1 MQEPTFKKVSRDD
14 RQEECRR
21 KWILNKCRGT
31 LIQPTGCGKTTTAL
45 KCLKSVISKY
55 PEKTILVV
63 VPTDNLKIQWRQQLD
78 NWGME
83 FNTEVQVINTVI
95 RRNWK
100 ADILCLDEVHR
111 YGADTFKEVFSRVQ
125 YKYILGLTATFER
138 LDGKHAIMQK
148 YCPVIDEITLFE
160 AKRNGWISDF
170 TEYQV
175 LIEVPDIDTY
185 KEYNKNFV
193 ASFEFFNFDWNLAMS
208 MIGPKGFI
216 SRAKYR
222 DEICKNGSEEQRK
235 QVFKNITFHAMQFMR
250 TIQQRKA
257 FINNHPKKLEIAR
270 KIIASRPNSRIITF
284 SNNIKMAEAIGMGG
298 KVYSGKDSKK
308 KGRITLEEF
317 QSGEFNLIHS
327 IAKLN
332 EGADL
337 KGLSV
342 AIILGMDSSEI
353 KAVQRRGR
361 CIRFEEGKRAEIF
374 NLVIADTVESKWF
387 SNGHPDG
394 NYVTIDENG
403 LNDVLEG
410 KEPRPYKRKIKD
422 FTFRY

>member
-1 MQEPTFKKVSRDD
+1 M
-14 RQEECRR
+14 
-21 KWILNKCRGT
+21 
-31 LIQPTGCGKTTTAL
+31 
-45 KCLKSVISKY
+45 KSVISKY
-55 PEKTILVV
+55 PDKTILVV
-63 VPTDNLKIQWRQQLD
+63 VPTDNLKVQWRQQLD

-138 LDGKHAIMQK
+138 LDGKHSIMQK

-193 ASFEFFNFDWNLAMS
+193 ASFEFFNFDWGLAMS

-270 KIIASRPNSRIITF
+270 KIIAARPNSRIITF

-361 CIRFEEGKRAEIF
+361 CIRFEEGKKAEIF

-410 KEPRPYKRKIKD
+410 KEPKPYKKKIKD